1 MSKESRAC
9 GFLSATRGVLAGAC
23 VASVICAAPP
33 ALAAP
38 SNTIDTTIAQLE
50 NGWFGEGMAVILNNV
65 NVSGC
70 GPGNEFGVKAS
81 HPNFAQISS
90 LLIAAKLSARTVQI
104 VYEPTSCVFGNRKE
118 LLSVRLK

>member
-1 MSKESRAC
+1 MSREHNAR
-9 GFLSATRGVLAGAC
+9 GFLSATWGVLGGAC
-23 VASVICAAPP
+23 LAAMICAAS
-33 ALAAP
+33 AAHAAP

-70 GPGNEFGVKAS
+70 GPGNEFGVKTS

-90 LLIAAKLSARTVQI
+90 LLISAKLSGRTVQI